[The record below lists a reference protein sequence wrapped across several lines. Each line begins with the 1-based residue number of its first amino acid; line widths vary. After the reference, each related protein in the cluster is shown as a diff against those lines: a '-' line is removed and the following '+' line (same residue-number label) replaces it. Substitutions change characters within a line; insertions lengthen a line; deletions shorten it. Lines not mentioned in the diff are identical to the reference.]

1 MVCRLKSNY
10 YSEERDGFCCLSYAG
25 QFCSFIIPSGL
36 CLLFH
41 LFILLSTV
49 MIRFFYYN
57 RWLLEVNASPS
68 LTASSPDDYDLKC
81 RLLDDVL
88 NVVDLENRF
97 VQLFSL
103 ISSSICVNLYVILE
117 PVSYAL

>member
-1 MVCRLKSNY
+1 MDFVAYLMLVIFVVSL
-10 YSEERDGFCCLSYAG
+10 D
-25 QFCSFIIPSGL
+25 
-36 CLLFH
+36 LLVYVYCY
-41 LFILLSTV
+41 LFILLSPV
-49 MIRFFYYN
+49 MIRIFFFFYYN

-97 VQLFSL
+97 VQLFTI
-103 ISSSICVNLYVILE
+103 ISSSMCRNFYVILE
-117 PVSYAL
+117 PFLCTL